1 LTFFFR
7 MMMVENRQISTS
19 TTDDKKSDADKK
31 DKKPEKSREKKSK
44 SEGRNNKTTKKD
56 SNHDHDKNS
65 TEWSNNDADGFNT
78 NCEWEVQD
86 SSKER
91 PSEWDP
97 QEFYQQTD
105 NADAWNEKHGP
116 NRAQDLPSPTL
127 AEASSGQGGKL
138 SSGEEAWPFKSPRSF
153 KEKNR
158 HNRTSFKSNKSSPS
172 HNIISIGSL
181 KKEKKGIKTQSD
193 KLSAEKTNDH
203 DDVGINDID
212 KSKSQG
218 KGKHRNS
225 NAPNMKGSLKG
236 ITNAHYRD
244 SRGRK
249 EDARPLAPRRTT
261 DRHEIDNKSTCIDKP
276 SSEPKIRANST
287 KQEEDCDK
295 TTVEDGDDK
304 QPTKPKRRG
313 AHRRSP
319 ENDEAN
325 SKDEDELGTGSF
337 HTLRLDSDKPS
348 SRSKG
353 RRTPNSTSRN
363 KTPSGGKPNR
373 RRVKDK
379 TLDCSDHPPDDKY
392 IETDDSADDSADDS
406 VDDRVTQEDLKDED
420 NVAQSSSTRSRR
432 DRRKIQERAPSND
445 RESET
450 PDSKSSNASRS
461 GRNSSSLKRGGI
473 RRSHSERW
481 MRKVEG
487 VDGEGVDDPTVIRRR
502 AEESLNRASDGLS
515 RSTHSRIRR
524 HHSTNL
530 GKMSG
535 GLSHRSHHG
544 GDSGRRTPSDGRRT
558 PRRPI
563 RHHEMVDSAGSFGD
577 DSIGSFGECTRSQG
591 TLESIDDFEDFGEDF
606 YGMDLQTPGMVDFDE
621 EMLDLMQRANPE
633 VTEHLDR
640 RVHRKREM
648 VAYDQN
654 MPMMTRQ
661 ALLTRQASAQ
671 VSRQFLDGKNID
683 KKRLLLRNDSMS
695 STNSRDE
702 LKLSRHRSMRS
713 AHGRRAPPRAKSSG
727 LGAMGRPGYMQS
739 IGGPTRTSE
748 PDDRRRVFRSTSS
761 HAGTNQYSQ
770 NKPNKVRSLSRRAS
784 SDLIQPHTVRGPP
797 RSNDPTTRRR
807 ALQRANSATSLR
819 RPISSEHT
827 APQMPERKGSKEK
840 NRIDEDSDTD
850 SDTDSEFGSDCE
862 SHTSSLEKPSRRPT
876 KLASSRG
883 KKKDIKSVDKNDM
896 RNKKN
901 RTKLHLLMY
910 KTKMCVD
917 MNVLFKHAREGE
929 TPRSPS
935 LSLRMPSP

>member
-1 LTFFFR
+1 
-7 MMMVENRQISTS
+7 M
-19 TTDDKKSDADKK
+19 
-31 DKKPEKSREKKSK
+31 
-44 SEGRNNKTTKKD
+44 
-56 SNHDHDKNS
+56 
-65 TEWSNNDADGFNT
+65 
-78 NCEWEVQD
+78 
-86 SSKER
+86 
-91 PSEWDP
+91 
-97 QEFYQQTD
+97 
-105 NADAWNEKHGP
+105 
-116 NRAQDLPSPTL
+116 
-127 AEASSGQGGKL
+127 
-138 SSGEEAWPFKSPRSF
+138 
-153 KEKNR
+153 
-158 HNRTSFKSNKSSPS
+158 PS
-172 HNIISIGSL
+172 HNIFSVGSL
-181 KKEKKGIKTQSD
+181 KKEKKGIKTKSD
-193 KLSAEKTNDH
+193 KFSAEKTNDH
-203 DDVGINDID
+203 DDVGINDIDID

-225 NAPNMKGSLKG
+225 NAPTRKGSIKG
-236 ITNAHYRD
+236 ITNAHSQD

-249 EDARPLAPRRTT
+249 EDARPLAPRRTK
-261 DRHEIDNKSTCIDKP
+261 DRHEIDNKSTCIDKS

-295 TTVEDGDDK
+295 ATVEDGDDK
-304 QPTKPKRRG
+304 QPTKPERRG
-313 AHRRSP
+313 ARRRSP

-325 SKDEDELGTGSF
+325 GKDEDELGNGSF

-348 SRSKG
+348 SRSKE
-353 RRTPNSTSRN
+353 RRTTNSTSRN
-363 KTPSGGKPNR
+363 KTPSGGKPDR
-373 RRVKDK
+373 RRVKGK
-379 TLDCSDHPPDDKY
+379 TLDCSDHPPDDKH

-450 PDSKSSNASRS
+450 PDSKSSDASRS
-461 GRNSSSLKRGGI
+461 GRNLKRGGI
-473 RRSHSERW
+473 HRSYSERW

-487 VDGEGVDDPTVIRRR
+487 VDSEGVDDPTVIRRR

-535 GLSHRSHHG
+535 GLSHRSYHG

-577 DSIGSFGECTRSQG
+577 DSNDSFGECTRSQG

-606 YGMDLQTPGMVDFDE
+606 YGMELQTPGIVDFDE

-671 VSRQFLDGKNID
+671 VSRQFLDGNTID
-683 KKRLLLRNDSMS
+683 KKRLLIRNDSMS

-702 LKLSRHRSMRS
+702 LKLSSHRSIRS

-748 PDDRRRVFRSTSS
+748 QPDDRRRVFRSRSS
-761 HAGTNQYSQ
+761 HGGTNQFSQ

-819 RPISSEHT
+819 RPTSSEHT
-827 APQMPERKGSKEK
+827 APHMPERKGSKEK
-840 NRIDEDSDTD
+840 YRIDDG
-850 SDTDSEFGSDCE
+850 SDTDSEIGSDCE
-862 SHTSSLEKPSRRPT
+862 SPTSSLKKLSSGPT
-876 KLASSRG
+876 KLDPSRG